1 MHAFWPLVIAALV
14 LWLVFRFV
22 RRQFQSR
29 EPSETTGGAGG
40 QDPFAGVRSP
50 KKHGPQSRSGAV
62 ALAEPD
68 GDEEEH
74 RSYPPRTG

>member
-1 MHAFWPLVIAALV
+1 LQALWSLVIAAVV

-22 RRQFQSR
+22 RSQFRSP
-29 EPSETTGGAGG
+29 EHSETIGGVEG
-40 QDPFAGVRSP
+40 QGPFAGVRSP
-50 KKHGPQSRSGAV
+50 KKRGPQSRSGAV

-68 GDEEEH
+68 EDEEH